1 MGGSGSG
8 SRFGPLSQSMI
19 RKLQQAQDKERET
32 LEKDINQFINKL
44 LIGYNE
50 RDLDSRKKKL
60 DEVREV
66 LKDEAEIDQILFGG
80 SVAKHTEVSGISD
93 IDALVILDRSDLQGK
108 SPKELLD
115 AFSKILSNNLPRNDL
130 KSLERGKLAVTI
142 KYDDGTELQLLPAL
156 RTKKTISIATSDG
169 KNWNETKPR
178 VFQEELTTAN
188 SKMNNA
194 LIPSIKL
201 FKSINSSLPE
211 QKQLSGYHIE
221 TLSVD
226 AVRNYNGPKT
236 YKNILIHL
244 LNHSSQRI
252 LTPIKD
258 TTGQSRVV
266 DEYLGKAN
274 SIQRKN
280 ISQALNGMKRRLES
294 ATSVSQWRAVFED
307 E

>member
-1 MGGSGSG
+1 MLTYVIS
-8 SRFGPLSQSMI
+8 I
-19 RKLQQAQDKERET
+19 E
-32 LEKDINQFINKL
+32 LE
-44 LIGYNE
+44 
-50 RDLDSRKKKL
+50 
-60 DEVREV
+60 
-66 LKDEAEIDQILFGG
+66 
-80 SVAKHTEVSGISD
+80 
-93 IDALVILDRSDLQGK
+93 
-108 SPKELLD
+108 
-115 AFSKILSNNLPRNDL
+115 
-130 KSLERGKLAVTI
+130 AVTI

-156 RTKKTISIATSDG
+156 RTKNTISIAASDG

-178 VFQEELTTAN
+178 LFQKELTTAN
-188 SKMNNA
+188 GKMNDA

-226 AVRNYNGPKT
+226 AVRNYDGPKT

-258 TTGQSRVV
+258 KTGQSRVV

-274 SIQRKN
+274 SVQRKN
-280 ISQALNGMKRRLES
+280 ISQTIDGMKRRLES
-294 ATSVSQWRAVFED
+294 ARSVSQWRAVFED